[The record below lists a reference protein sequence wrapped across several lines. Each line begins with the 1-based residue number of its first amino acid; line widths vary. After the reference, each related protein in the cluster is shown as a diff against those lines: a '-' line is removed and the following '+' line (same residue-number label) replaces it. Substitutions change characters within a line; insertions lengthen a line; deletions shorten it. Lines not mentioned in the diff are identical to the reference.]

1 MDLLGALFNKEKMD
15 ELMGSIDGISSS
27 AENIGQALNG
37 IIEVVKITN
46 GLLIVLILAI
56 IIHAVITWKKK

>member
-1 MDLLGALFNKEKMD
+1 MDLLGALFNNEKMD
-15 ELMGSIDGISSS
+15 ELMTNLNGLSSS
-27 AENIGQALNG
+27 TETIGQALNG

-56 IIHAVITWKKK
+56 LVHAIITWKKK